1 MSFDPEFLSL
11 EDVKE
16 LHRLSL
22 ERFRGSDGIRS
33 DSLLESATYQAQS
46 GFGGEFLHPTLYDM
60 AAAYAF
66 HLAENQ
72 PFVDGNKRTAL
83 LSAMTFLR
91 INGIRIDQPT
101 DELYQAM
108 IRVAEKK
115 LDKNGLA
122 ELFRRLA
129 ERESG

>member
-1 MSFDPEFLSL
+1 
-11 EDVKE
+11 
-16 LHRLSL
+16 
-22 ERFRGSDGIRS
+22 
-33 DSLLESATYQAQS
+33 
-46 GFGGEFLHPTLYDM
+46 M

>member
-22 ERFRGSDGIRS
+22 ERFGGSDGIRS
-33 DSLLESATYQAQS
+33 DSLLESATYQAQA